1 MQAEIIDKQV
11 EGSKLRDYA
20 TFIKMRLATLVVLSA
35 VFSFVIASNGPVDWF
50 KLSMLVLGGF
60 LVTGSSNGF
69 NQVIERDLDKLM
81 DRTKNR
87 PLPMDR
93 MGVNEAIYLA
103 AVMGGAGIFV
113 LTYFM
118 NPMSGIL
125 GAVALLLYTVVYTPL
140 KRKTPLAVFIGAF
153 PGAIPAMLGYVAA
166 GEGFGEITFPAWVL
180 FGVQFMWQFPHFWA
194 IAWVMDDDY
203 KKAGFKMLPS
213 LGGRDR
219 SSAFQALMYSLFLI
233 PMSLAPFFFHISEN
247 LVAAIVITLCGV
259 GFAYQAYVLFRDL
272 TVKAAQK
279 LMFGSF
285 FYLPLVQIAT
295 MLGAA
300 H

>member
-1 MQAEIIDKQV
+1 VQAEVIDKRV
-11 EGSKLRDYA
+11 EGSKMKDYA
-20 TFIKMRLATLVVLSA
+20 VFIKMRLATLVVLSA

-81 DRTKNR
+81 DRTKKR
-87 PLPMDR
+87 PLPMER

-125 GAVALLLYTVVYTPL
+125 GAVALLLYTIVYTPL

-166 GEGFGEITFPAWVL
+166 GDGFGEITFPAWVL

-233 PMSLAPFFFHISEN
+233 PMSLAPFFFHISDN
-247 LVAAIVITLCGV
+247 IVAAVVITLCGF

-295 MLGAA
+295 MLG
-300 H
+300 